1 MLTLVGKV
9 DHAKTASVFFYGD
22 LKKLRISSDLAEVL
36 LLQATKVGVMEN
48 INGQY
53 FFPQSI
59 NRDNSEAYNKRLAT
73 VRKFFT
79 ASVSESIFGTV
90 KCILFYSCCGLILS
104 AIFLGFLDK
113 QFNIVYPPL
122 AVVTVIASVIL
133 PLIYGVVYRKEI
145 RVSVLKEK
153 LSEYE
158 TTTRCSTCN
167 TGYALDAPSLRSD
180 VLYTTQRERKSRRQD
195 GKVSVTSWVEV
206 TLQESSAQ
214 SCLVCGHVHHASW
227 ISRIENSFQTYIY

>member
-9 DHAKTASVFFYGD
+9 DHAKTASVLFYGD

-36 LLQATKVGVMEN
+36 LLHAAKVGVMEN

-53 FFPQSI
+53 FFSQSL
-59 NRDNSEAYNKRLAT
+59 NHDNPEAYKKRMAT
-73 VRKFFT
+73 VREVFT

-90 KCILFYSCCGLILS
+90 KCIFFYSGCGFFLSLI
-104 AIFLGFLDK
+104 FFGFLDK
-113 QFNIVYPPL
+113 QFNIIYPPL

-133 PLIYGVVYRKEI
+133 PLIYGVVNRKKI

-158 TTTRCSTCN
+158 
-167 TGYALDAPSLRSD
+167 A
-180 VLYTTQRERKSRRQD
+180 V
-195 GKVSVTSWVEV
+195 
-206 TLQESSAQ
+206 
-214 SCLVCGHVHHASW
+214 
-227 ISRIENSFQTYIY
+227 